1 MQNAVEKGKKK
12 QRRKKTE
19 FEVSC
24 CIVEN
29 LKSVVVFHRGETSVL
44 F

>member
-24 CIVEN
+24 IVEN